1 MTQYQITL
9 DERLLHQ
16 LFVGESR
23 DAGVAALLE
32 TVLNQV
38 LKADAV
44 EQLAAEKYE
53 RNDERK
59 GHRNGS
65 YSRSLTTRVGSI
77 TLEVPRFR
85 EGKFSTELF
94 QRYQRSE
101 QALVLALMEMVVNG
115 VSTRKVS
122 RVTEE
127 LCGTEFSKSTV
138 SELCKQLDPAVNA
151 WNNRSLHEVAYPFI
165 AVDAMFVKVREEGR
179 IRSRGVMI
187 GYGVNVAGNREILGL
202 KVGDTESEASWSA
215 FFTALKQRGLN
226 GLELITSDTHGGL
239 VQAIRQHFQGVTWQR
254 CQTHFSRNILDAAP
268 KALQAEIKGCVRSI
282 FEAPHIETARAFLQQ
297 TLDAYQ
303 DKAPK
308 AMETLEKGFD
318 DATAV
323 LTFPEE
329 YRIRLRTTNGVERIN
344 GEIRRREQVIRIF
357 PNRDSV
363 IRMVGSLLMEMEE
376 QWNTSRR
383 YLDMTT
389 YHEWCKTRSQ
399 SCSTV
404 S

>member
-94 QRYQRSE
+94 ERYQRSE

-165 AVDAMFVKVREEGR
+165 CVDAMFVKVREEGR

-187 GYGVNVAGNREILGL
+187 GYGVNMAGNREILGL
-202 KVGDTESEASWSA
+202 RVGDTESEASWSA
-215 FFTALKQRGLN
+215 FFTA
-226 GLELITSDTHGGL
+226 
-239 VQAIRQHFQGVTWQR
+239 
-254 CQTHFSRNILDAAP
+254 
-268 KALQAEIKGCVRSI
+268 
-282 FEAPHIETARAFLQQ
+282 
-297 TLDAYQ
+297 
-303 DKAPK
+303 
-308 AMETLEKGFD
+308 
-318 DATAV
+318 
-323 LTFPEE
+323 
-329 YRIRLRTTNGVERIN
+329 
-344 GEIRRREQVIRIF
+344 
-357 PNRDSV
+357 
-363 IRMVGSLLMEMEE
+363 
-376 QWNTSRR
+376 
-383 YLDMTT
+383 
-389 YHEWCKTRSQ
+389 
-399 SCSTV
+399 
-404 S
+404 